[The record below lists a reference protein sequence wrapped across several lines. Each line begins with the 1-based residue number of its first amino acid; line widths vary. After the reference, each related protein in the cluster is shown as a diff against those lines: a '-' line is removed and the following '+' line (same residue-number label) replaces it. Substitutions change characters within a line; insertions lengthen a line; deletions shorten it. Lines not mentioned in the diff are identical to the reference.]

1 MLITILEWGISI
13 LTSGRGKNKIITCGK
28 IHLPCYCL
36 ITVVDSWGQK
46 DRGQRK
52 LPAGQ
57 GWKLLFAQ
65 LPWDSSDT
73 LYVEGGSS
81 GPYLAPVIMLWLYVH
96 FFFILGRHG
105 GVIIVHVGFSSPILH
120 EKLSKQLPNFSY
132 FLVWSNFNVFKI
144 RASLK
149 LKRYMTWTKDFFH
162 VFCS

>member
-81 GPYLAPVIMLWLYVH
+81 GPYLAPVIMLWLYVR
-96 FFFILGRHG
+96 FFSFLADM
-105 GVIIVHVGFSSPILH
+105 VVSS
-120 EKLSKQLPNFSY
+120 LSTWVFHPLSSKRSY
-132 FLVWSNFNVFKI
+132 QNSSRISAIF
-144 RASLK
+144 
-149 LKRYMTWTKDFFH
+149 
-162 VFCS
+162 